1 MAKAKTT
8 DKRSSGKDN
17 QVLEIPSGTDWAALM
32 NPPGDEGDSVREIAD
47 ATNTP
52 ITTVRD
58 WVAREMRAGRLIRG
72 TRGGVAVYR
81 PAK

>member
-1 MAKAKTT
+1 MARRNTGHEGT
-8 DKRSSGKDN
+8 GRDDD